1 MLKLRLVDDDKVL
14 WEIPLEAE
22 QWDRRRLQR
31 EFDEMDQEI
40 QRFESLFNAMANR
53 SRMRM
58 MRTFFVNSETP
69 IAFTELMRILN
80 LNPKIVSDST
90 KRLRSTGLIE
100 KNREGKY
107 QSTRLGEAQFLMMS
121 VAMKRM
127 LEFLEEI

>member
-1 MLKLRLVDDDKVL
+1 MLKLRLVDDEKIL

-22 QWDRRRLQR
+22 QWDKRNLRR
-31 EFDEMDQEI
+31 EFDEMEQEI

-58 MRTFFVNSETP
+58 MRTFFINNDSP
-69 IAFTELMRILN
+69 MAFTELMRILG

-90 KRLRSTGLIE
+90 KRLSRSGLIE

-107 QSTRLGEAQFLMMS
+107 RPTRQGEAQFLMMS

-127 LEFLEEI
+127 LEFLE

>member
-1 MLKLRLVDDDKVL
+1 MLKLRLVDDEKIL

-22 QWDRRRLQR
+22 QWDKRNLRR
-31 EFDEMDQEI
+31 EFDEMEQEI

-58 MRTFFVNSETP
+58 MRTFFINSDSP
-69 IAFTELMRILN
+69 MAFTELMRILG

-90 KRLRSTGLIE
+90 KRLSRSGLIE

-107 QSTRLGEAQFLMMS
+107 RPTRQGEAQFLMMS

-127 LEFLEEI
+127 LEFLE

>member
-107 QSTRLGEAQFLMMS
+107 RSTRLGEAQFLMMS

>member
-1 MLKLRLVDDDKVL
+1 MLKLRLVDDEKIL

-22 QWDRRRLQR
+22 QWDKRNLRR
-31 EFDEMDQEI
+31 EFDEMEQEI

-58 MRTFFVNSETP
+58 MRTFFINNDSP
-69 IAFTELMRILN
+69 MAFTELMRILG

-90 KRLRSTGLIE
+90 KRLSRSGLIE

-107 QSTRLGEAQFLMMS
+107 RLTRQGEAQFLMMS

-127 LEFLEEI
+127 LEFLE